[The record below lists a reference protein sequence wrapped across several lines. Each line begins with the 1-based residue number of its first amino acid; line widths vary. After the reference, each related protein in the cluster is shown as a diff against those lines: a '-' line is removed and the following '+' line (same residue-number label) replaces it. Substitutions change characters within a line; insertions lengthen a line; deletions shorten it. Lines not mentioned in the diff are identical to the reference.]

1 MTTINTT
8 EDLLSLL
15 RENQEFR
22 EAVRD
27 SILTEELLTLPAAQK
42 AFIAEIREFVTE
54 IRNYTKAADRRLLVL
69 EEGQR
74 ELREDVRELK
84 QGQQTLEEG
93 QRELRGDVR
102 ELKQGQQ
109 TLEEGQRE
117 LRGDVREL
125 KQGQQTLEEGQ
136 RELRGDVQELRGD
149 VQELKQG
156 QQTLERGQQS
166 HTDDIG
172 ELKGIG
178 LETKLYNRGVS
189 LIATLLR
196 VHNGQRVR
204 VAEKDDNSADFNSAV
219 LQALEDGFLTE
230 EEYDRILDTDMIIS
244 GSRTGSSN
252 PVYTAIEASYSI
264 SRADISK
271 VKETA
276 TVLSKVFH
284 DADIHAALYYM
295 NIASVIEKEAVQ
307 QGVHL
312 IKARNLRN

>member
-27 SILTEELLTLPAAQK
+27 SILTEELLALPAAQK

-74 ELREDVRELK
+74 ELREDVREL
-84 QGQQTLEEG
+84 
-93 QRELRGDVR
+93 RGDVR
-102 ELKQGQQ
+102 ELKQ
-109 TLEEGQRE
+109 
-117 LRGDVREL
+117 
-125 KQGQQTLEEGQ
+125 
-136 RELRGDVQELRGD
+136 
-149 VQELKQG
+149 
-156 QQTLERGQQS
+156 GQQS

-204 VAEKDDNSADFNSAV
+204 VAEKDDNSEDFNSAV